1 MGELVLDLFNEKQVR
16 VSNKKLESEDREYIK
31 QVYNKIKELKDEIE
45 LTKNNNL
52 INDEVKRY
60 RYINTLNVELNKCY
74 QELEFIE
81 KMQNTLNKKDSVD
94 DYMDKRGNLKDIEFN
109 VRSYRD
115 FI

>member
-1 MGELVLDLFNEKQVR
+1 MDLFNEKQVR
-16 VSNKKLESEDREYIK
+16 VSNKKLESEDKEYIK

-45 LTKNNNL
+45 FTKHNNL
-52 INDEVKRY
+52 VNDEVKRY
-60 RYINTLNVELNKCY
+60 KYINTLNVELDKCY

-94 DYMDKRGNLKDIEFN
+94 DYMDKRGNVKDIEFN